1 MLQCNG
7 ARQKNTER
15 DHGSGA
21 MSRAIS
27 VRRHAIP
34 EIGVRDRRS
43 IRVQGSEM
51 VFGVAK
57 AANIKVD

>member
-1 MLQCNG
+1 MLQRNG

-15 DHGSGA
+15 DHGSSA

-27 VRRHAIP
+27 VRRHAYVKS
-34 EIGVRDRRS
+34 ESRDRRS

-51 VFGVAK
+51 VFGVPK